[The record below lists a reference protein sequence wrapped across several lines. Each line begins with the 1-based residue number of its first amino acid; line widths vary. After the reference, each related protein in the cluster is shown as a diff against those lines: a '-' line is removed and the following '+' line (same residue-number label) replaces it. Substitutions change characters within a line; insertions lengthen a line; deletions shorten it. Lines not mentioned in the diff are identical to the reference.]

1 MNILHQYLNGN
12 IEVILYEDGTKERS
26 YQDEPRPV
34 HPESI
39 DVKITNYCDAGCSFC
54 HEQSTTQG
62 VHGDLLKLQE
72 VLGVLPAGVEI
83 AVGGGNP
90 LAHPQLI
97 SFLETLQRQ
106 GLVVNI
112 TVNQK
117 HLFPYRGLILDLI
130 RKDLVKGVGIS
141 YSAPTYLPAA
151 LPIVREIPHVVFH
164 LIMGINQVEDVSA
177 LNSFCR
183 ENNRECKVLVL
194 GYKEFGFG
202 INYYLKNKK
211 IEDNKYSWYTQLA
224 THFKDDNLVVS
235 FDNLAIKQLK
245 LERYFTD
252 EAWNEFYMGDDFV
265 FTMYMDGVKQ
275 EFAPTSTSVERT
287 SFSKDTLLNYFQV
300 GRKQHVKHI

>member
-12 IEVILYEDGTKERS
+12 VEVVLYEDGTKERS
-26 YQDEPRPV
+26 YQDEPRPL

-54 HEQSTTQG
+54 HEQSTTKG
-62 VHGDLLKLQE
+62 VHGDLLILQE
-72 VLGVLPAGVEI
+72 VLGVLPAGVEVAI
-83 AVGGGNP
+83 GGGNP
-90 LAHPQLI
+90 LDHPQLI
-97 SFLETLQRQ
+97 SFLEHLQEQ
-106 GLVVNI
+106 GLVANI
-112 TVNQK
+112 TINQK
-117 HLFPYRGLILDLI
+117 HLFPFRGMIIDLI
-130 RKDLVKGVGIS
+130 TRNLVRGVGIS
-141 YSAPTYLPAA
+141 YSSSAYLPHIK
-151 LPIVREIPHVVFH
+151 PILQASSNVVFH
-164 LIMGINQVEDVSA
+164 LIMGINQVLDVVE

-183 ENNRECKVLVL
+183 ENNRECKVLIL

-224 THFKDDNLVVS
+224 THFKDDNLVLS

-245 LERYFTD
+245 LDRYFTP

-265 FTMYMDGVKQ
+265 FTMYMDGVNQ

-287 SFSKDTLLNYFQV
+287 SFSQDTLLNYFQSR
-300 GRKQHVKHI
+300 RKTK

>member
-1 MNILHQYLNGN
+1 MNILHQYTNGN
-12 IEVILYEDGTKERS
+12 IEVVLYEDGTKERN
-26 YQDEPRPV
+26 YQDEPCPV

-54 HEQSTTQG
+54 HEQSTTKG

-97 SFLETLQRQ
+97 SFLEALHDQ
-106 GLVVNI
+106 GLVANI

-117 HLFPYRGLILDLI
+117 HLFPFREMIVNLITRG
-130 RKDLVKGVGIS
+130 LVKGVGIS
-141 YSAPTYLPAA
+141 YSASHYLPDIK
-151 LPIVREIPHVVFH
+151 PILQASSNVVFH
-164 LIMGINQVEDVSA
+164 LIMGINQVSDVEE

-183 ENNRECKVLVL
+183 ENDRECKVLIL

-202 INYYLKNKK
+202 INYYLKNTK

-245 LERYFTD
+245 LERYFTP
-252 EAWNEFYMGDDFV
+252 ESWNEFYMGDDFV

-275 EFAPTSTSVERT
+275 EFAPTSTSVERI
-287 SFSKDTLLNYFQV
+287 SFSQDTLLNYFQSR
-300 GRKQHVKHI
+300 RKTK